1 MLQFLYSPIGV
12 HIAEMGF
19 EDSDVQRIMKGFP
32 GSTTTSPAKESCRL
46 GRAGTM
52 NGTSF
57 HKYFKAF
64 TSMSLLQY
72 QKALCLREARSLML
86 SSLMD
91 ATTACQIVGD
101 VSNSQ
106 FSRDYSRFFES
117 LPIRDIARMGL
128 RATYQW
134 LIVMTDDV
142 DLQDSLK
149 FLRERESVP
158 ILRFKEVVQIIID
171 DRNQKRVFRKVYLN
185 ISRQASL
192 RNLPA

>member
-19 EDSDVQRIMKGFP
+19 EDSDVQRIMKAISWLHDNFSSKGKLQ
-32 GSTTTSPAKESCRL
+32 TWTSWYYEWDLVSQAL
-46 GRAGTM
+46 
-52 NGTSF
+52 
-57 HKYFKAF
+57 AF

-91 ATTACQIVGD
+91 ATTACQLVGD
-101 VSNSQ
+101 VINSQ

-117 LPIRDIARMGL
+117 LPIRDITRMRL

-171 DRNQKRVFRKVYLN
+171 DRNQKRIF
-185 ISRQASL
+185 
-192 RNLPA
+192 